1 MTPNES
7 TTPPHAR
14 DAGKRLLHLLL
25 ERLAQRTAGDG
36 QDDRRGKR
44 PRRRSRTFA
53 HHVQLGDGPLE
64 LRVDDLLER
73 LENGVAVDLHRS
85 CTVAKIGGVT
95 WLGLVRKN
103 LLRRPVRTLLTAAGV
118 ALGVGLIVALL
129 SIAAGTERTAGDLIH
144 VGRADFGLFQ
154 SGVSDATKSLLPD
167 SLESRIRHDA
177 GVAQT
182 ALVFLDVTTVNKQA
196 ASLVIGLDPSEFA
209 AKRLTLVE
217 GTRAGALAG
226 DHFDA
231 SSERRCTSASA
242 PFPSTGIFHS
252 GDRFEDSGVVL
263 PLSTVQAL
271 ANRPGEMTSIGV
283 IVMPRQ
289 RPQAVAKR
297 LEKRYG
303 ITAVVE
309 PGQAVNVDTSSR
321 LIIDVG
327 WVISVLA
334 LIVGGIG
341 VTNTMAMSVFERVRE
356 IGILRAVGW
365 PGRRIAALIV
375 SEALGISLVALALG
389 LGVGVLAAH
398 LFTAQTGLSTLVSPA
413 FTASVFGWGLAF
425 ALGVGLLGAVYPAW
439 RALRLSPI
447 EALRRE

>member
-1 MTPNES
+1 
-7 TTPPHAR
+7 
-14 DAGKRLLHLLL
+14 
-25 ERLAQRTAGDG
+25 
-36 QDDRRGKR
+36 
-44 PRRRSRTFA
+44 
-53 HHVQLGDGPLE
+53 
-64 LRVDDLLER
+64 
-73 LENGVAVDLHRS
+73 
-85 CTVAKIGGVT
+85 VT

-144 VGRADFGLFQ
+144 VGRADFGIFQ
-154 SGVSDATKSLLPD
+154 SGVSDATKSLLPV
-167 SLESRIRHDA
+167 SLESRIRRDP

-182 ALVFLDVTTVNKQA
+182 ALVFLDVTAVNGQA
-196 ASLVIGLDPSEFA
+196 SSLVIGLDPNEFA
-209 AKRLTLVE
+209 AKRLTLIE
-217 GTRAGALAG
+217 GNRTGALAG
-226 DHFDA
+226 DHYGAHLDETLRIGKRTF
-231 SSERRCTSASA
+231 RV
-242 PFPSTGIFHS
+242 TGIYHS
-252 GDRFEDSGVVL
+252 GDKFEDAGVVL
-263 PLSTVQAL
+263 PLSTVQAMT
-271 ANRPGEMTSIGV
+271 NRQGEATSVGV

-289 RPQAVAKR
+289 KPETVAKR
-297 LEKRYG
+297 LERKYG
-303 ITAVVE
+303 VTAVVE

-365 PGRRIAALIV
+365 PGRRIAALII

-389 LGVGVLAAH
+389 LAVGVLAAH
-398 LFTAQTGLSTLVSPA
+398 LFTAQTGLSTLVTPR
-413 FTASVFGWGLAF
+413 FTAGVFGWGLAF
-425 ALGVGLLGAVYPAW
+425 ALGVGVAGAIYPAW